1 MSHLM
6 RFFLTFNALLF
17 RTLFKSSLLRY
28 LRYYEVS
35 AVHQFIS
42 AVESADM
49 SGINV
54 AFVSSGNTRL
64 LLANSLNFRL
74 PLIVNSLYTLLQ
86 LISARESQGRLNVS
100 LGSQGCG
107 QAAAFQRA
115 FTRVLMARGG
125 PGNAYSP
132 LSGHHPVHSHLFIGQ
147 CSSIGSLGQS
157 PDTWLEAELGT
168 SFASVRPGP
177 GGPLARVTCR
187 PHVSLIYPSHEDVLG
202 SYDGLLGG
210 GCLPYSRATAVK
222 QPWLQV

>member
-1 MSHLM
+1 MTGSESNKGDSKWVFTFAFMSHLM

-74 PLIVNSLYTLLQ
+74 PLVNSLYTLLQ

-132 LSGHHPVHSHLFIGQ
+132 LSGHHPVHI
-147 CSSIGSLGQS
+147 SSLVSAPVSEVSAS
-157 PDTWLEAELGT
+157 PLTRG
-168 SFASVRPGP
+168 
-177 GGPLARVTCR
+177 
-187 PHVSLIYPSHEDVLG
+187 
-202 SYDGLLGG
+202 
-210 GCLPYSRATAVK
+210 
-222 QPWLQV
+222 